1 MSSVSWFKGL
11 PLQDLPVLRP
21 PLRKMTIH
29 NAANRRSR
37 ELLKMIDQIRVECDV
52 LKDRE
57 KARDQECECDKN
69 PIVNVLSSLEAEKVK
84 LESIEASL
92 REELQNAKLYRAEVV
107 SKVVPYVA
115 IELVNSSDM
124 GRLVAKLVSASI
136 LYGRCQAFEEVAKM
150 KEPFD
155 ITKVKGYRS
164 SFKQEHTRA
173 RNELATA
180 IFPFLADVVADPHA
194 PVEALLSKKPYV
206 LQCPAPTRIHVPT
219 SFSLSQKAIPSPA
232 LMSPPSQITPAAAS
246 VSKT

>member
-1 MSSVSWFKGL
+1 
-11 PLQDLPVLRP
+11 
-21 PLRKMTIH
+21 
-29 NAANRRSR
+29 
-37 ELLKMIDQIRVECDV
+37 MIDQIRVECDV

-57 KARDQECECDKN
+57 KARDQECEELKAKCKAAMANFDKN
-69 PIVNVLSSLEAEKVK
+69 LAVNVVSLSTLESKVASLEAEKVK
-84 LESIEASL
+84 LESVESSL
-92 REELQNAKLYRAEVV
+92 REELQNAKLYRAEVI

-115 IELVNSSDM
+115 IELVNSDDM
-124 GRLVAKLVSASI
+124 GRLVTKLVSASI
-136 LYGRCQAFEEVAKM
+136 LYGRCQAFEKDAKM

-155 ITKVKGYRS
+155 IMKVKGYRS

-246 VSKT
+246 VSKTLSPPPAQ